1 MTRSAGDRSGPAAA
15 LYTYALTLRRPLET
29 GHGRLAQRRGL
40 LLCLRDPQGLCG
52 WGDAAPMGAWYGP
65 DMAATSAALTDWLRS
80 TPLSGDL
87 AAPAAL
93 ADLTLRDVP
102 CAWAAVGGALADLAA
117 RREGLPLAAA
127 LSGAAAAPS
136 AAPPAVPTAALVDG
150 DTPEQVASAGAAAVA
165 RGFGTFKLKVGN
177 RPLATD
183 VARVAALRAV
193 IPPDAALRLDANG
206 AWGSAAAAGIE
217 AVAPF
222 RPELLEEPCHGLD
235 ELRRLQ
241 ATTDVP
247 LAVDESLPA
256 LADLHRHLPLG
267 VAAAVLKP
275 SALGSPPAVLAAV
288 AALRAGGTE
297 VVVSS
302 FLDSAVGVATAA
314 HVAAAVPAG
323 PAAGPAAGLDTSV
336 LLAADVC
343 EPPAVRG
350 GALWLPAGPGL
361 GLAPEPA
368 RLAALASGAP

>member
-1 MTRSAGDRSGPAAA
+1 MSTW
-15 LYTYALTLRRPLET
+15 
-29 GHGRLAQRRGL
+29 H
-40 LLCLRDPQGLCG
+40 
-52 WGDAAPMGAWYGP
+52 GP
-65 DMAATSAALTDWLRS
+65 DMTTTSAALVEWLRS
-80 TPLSGDL
+80 TPLSDDL
-87 AAPAAL
+87 AALAER

-102 CAWAAVGGALADLAA
+102 CAWAAVGGAVADLAA
-117 RREGLPLAAA
+117 RREGLTLTAA
-127 LSGAAAAPS
+127 LSGSASAPS
-136 AAPPAVPTAALVDG
+136 ATPLGVPTAALVGG
-150 DTPEQVASAGAAAVA
+150 DTPEQVAVAGTAAAA

-177 RPLATD
+177 RPLASD
-183 VARVAALRAV
+183 VARVAALRGV
-193 IPPDAALRLDANG
+193 IPPGAALRLDANG

-241 ATTDVP
+241 AATDVP
-247 LAVDESLPA
+247 LAADESLPT

-267 VAAAVLKP
+267 VAVAVLKP
-275 SALGSPPAVLAAV
+275 SALGAPPAVLRAV

-302 FLDSAVGVATAA
+302 FLNSAVGVATAA

-323 PAAGPAAGLDTSV
+323 TAAGLDTSV

-343 EPPAVRG
+343 EPPSVRG

-361 GLAPEPA
+361 GLAPRTCPAGRTHRGRNVNHRTRSPREPCHWPHG
-368 RLAALASGAP
+368 RKHAPHGRKHAPHVDAGNRTRRIREFRP